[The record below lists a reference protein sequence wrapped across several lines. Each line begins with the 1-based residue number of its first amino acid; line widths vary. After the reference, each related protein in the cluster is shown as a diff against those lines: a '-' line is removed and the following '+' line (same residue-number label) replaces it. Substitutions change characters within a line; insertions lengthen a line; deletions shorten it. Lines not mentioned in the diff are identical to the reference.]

1 MKRITVA
8 KESNKPVIIGISTPM
23 KDYRLTWF
31 MNKALNFKLA
41 KQKDISIFNEK
52 KEKLSSFSF
61 YCDEQPENMLVFYF
75 ISNRNAESEV
85 LTYEQKQT
93 DFIFLIKGALK
104 KTQLDEIIQN
114 IKSISNIQTAFLI
127 DNSTFKNLD
136 SLMEDIELHLLDVLK
151 AKKQSNI
158 KVI

>member
-31 MNKALNFKLA
+31 MNKVLNFKLS
-41 KQKDISIFNEK
+41 KQKDITVYNEK
-52 KEKLSSFSF
+52 KERLSSFSF
-61 YCDEQPENMLVFYF
+61 YCDEQYENMLVFYF

-85 LTYEQKQT
+85 LAYEQKQI
-93 DFIFLIKGALK
+93 DFLFLIKGPLK
-104 KTQLDEIIQN
+104 KIQLDEILQN

-127 DNSTFKNLD
+127 DDSSIKNLD
-136 SLMEDIELHLLDVLK
+136 SLMEDIELHLLDVSK
-151 AKKQSNI
+151 AKKQSNK

>member
-31 MNKALNFKLA
+31 MNKVLNFKLS
-41 KQKDISIFNEK
+41 KQKDINVYNEK
-52 KEKLSSFSF
+52 MEKLSSFAF
-61 YCDEQPENMLVFYF
+61 YYDEQPENMLVFYF

-93 DFIFLIKGALK
+93 DFLFLIKGVLK
-104 KTQLDEIIQN
+104 KVQLDEILKN
-114 IKSISNIQTAFLI
+114 IKLISNIQTAFLI
-127 DNSTFKNLD
+127 DDSSMKNLD
-136 SLMEDIELHLLDVLK
+136 SLMEDIELHLLDVSK
-151 AKKQSNI
+151 AKKKQ
-158 KVI
+158 